1 LLRQIT
7 ILLLL
12 FNASIAFAQN
22 QRNIVDSL
30 KYQKDLQGTINSA
43 LHTKFYDTL
52 DRRHLNWFVL
62 PLAIYNRQIG
72 FSPGVTSFGGKTF
85 GHLDSTS
92 FSVMSAGAYLSI
104 RGLPTVKIRHNIFTA
119 NNKWNL
125 VGHWLI
131 GRTVAI
137 DNGIG
142 TSSKSES
149 DGNFTFGNE
158 VFDDNAAAFQI
169 NYTYLKL
176 SERAYRRITKHF
188 YAGAGLGFDVYD
200 NIIDPTNSTHSHNY
214 RYSLR
219 EGYNPKGYSANG
231 ILFNLQYNSRDQT
244 NRSYKGFYL
253 DLVLKVNQTWLGS
266 EKTAEQLK
274 VEFRKYWSLSKTNPE
289 MVIAVWHWADYLL
302 GGSVPYLDL
311 PGTGSDD
318 YGRAGRGYVI
328 SRFKGISFV
337 YNEAEFR
344 YPITENKLLSAVAF
358 VNAETGSSQNNV
370 KLFQY
375 YEPAAGVGF
384 RLLFNKYTR
393 SNLCVDYARGNYG
406 SRGLFL
412 GVNEVF

>member
-1 LLRQIT
+1 MGT
-7 ILLLL
+7 
-12 FNASIAFAQN
+12 SMAFAQN

-30 KYQKDLQGTINSA
+30 KNQKDLQGIINSA
-43 LHTKFYDTL
+43 LHTRFYDTL

-72 FSPGVTSFGGKTF
+72 FSPGVASFGGKTF
-85 GHLDSTS
+85 GNLDSTS
-92 FSVMSAGAYLSI
+92 FSIINAGAYLSI
-104 RGLPTVKIRHNIFTA
+104 NGLPTVKVRHNIFTA
-119 NNKWNL
+119 NNHWNL
-125 VGHWLI
+125 VGIWLI

-142 TSSKSES
+142 TASKSES
-149 DGNFTFGNE
+149 DGTFTFGNE
-158 VFDDNAAAFQI
+158 VFGNNAAAFQI
-169 NYTYLKL
+169 NYTYIKL
-176 SERAYRRITKHF
+176 NERAYRRITKHL
-188 YAGAGLGFDVYD
+188 YAGAGLGFDVYN
-200 NIIDPTNSTHSHNY
+200 NIIDPNSATHSHNY
-214 RYSLR
+214 RYSLK
-219 EGYNPKGYSANG
+219 EGYNPTGYSANG
-231 ILFNLQYNSRDQT
+231 VLFNVQFNSRDQT
-244 NRSYKGFYL
+244 NRPYKGAYL
-253 DLVLKVNQTWLGS
+253 DIVLKVNQKWLGS

-289 MVIAVWHWADYLL
+289 TVIAFWHWADYLL

-311 PGTGSDD
+311 PGTASDD

-328 SRFKGISFV
+328 SRFKGLSFV

-344 YPITENKLLSAVAF
+344 YPITENKLLSAVTF
-358 VNAETGSSQNNV
+358 VNAETGSNQNSV
-370 KLFQY
+370 KLFKD
-375 YEPAAGVGF
+375 YEPAAGAGF

>member
-1 LLRQIT
+1 MRRHT
-7 ILLLL
+7 TVLLLL

-85 GHLDSTS
+85 GNLDSTS
-92 FSVMSAGAYLSI
+92 FSVMSAGAYLSLT
-104 RGLPTVKIRHNIFTA
+104 GLPTIKIRHNIFTS
-119 NNKWNL
+119 NNGWNL
-125 VGHWLI
+125 IGHWLI
-131 GRTVAI
+131 GRTEAI

-158 VFDDNAAAFQI
+158 AFGNNAAAFQI

-200 NIIDPTNSTHSHNY
+200 NIIDPTNATHSHNY

-219 EGYNPKGYSANG
+219 EGYNPNGYSANG

-244 NRSYKGFYL
+244 NRPYKGFYL

-311 PGTGSDD
+311 PGTASDD

-328 SRFKGISFV
+328 SRFKGLSFV

-344 YPITENKLLSAVAF
+344 YPITENKLLSAVTF
-358 VNAETGSSQNNV
+358 INAETGSSQNNV

-393 SNLCVDYARGNYG
+393 SNLCIDYARGNYG